1 MRQQKS
7 RCLTLN
13 HLLTSI
19 CRPRQSSKKAQASCH
34 SLGETTKVTESATMT
49 QQCCNI
55 LHQSLSELMINSLP
69 NHLLSGITFVS
80 IFYYKHFQLLLIP
93 LVFAMAAL
101 SVLAAI
107 AGAIRVGGADWLKRL
122 IGRARETTASAEI
135 ELMSSV
141 SREVCELWNGVNH
154 PFYGLSASKTDYTSP
169 SW

>member
-1 MRQQKS
+1 
-7 RCLTLN
+7 
-13 HLLTSI
+13 
-19 CRPRQSSKKAQASCH
+19 
-34 SLGETTKVTESATMT
+34 
-49 QQCCNI
+49 
-55 LHQSLSELMINSLP
+55 
-69 NHLLSGITFVS
+69 
-80 IFYYKHFQLLLIP
+80 
-93 LVFAMAAL
+93 MAAL